1 MIVAAQNGNKSLV
14 KLALRHGALINMTN
28 CCGNTALHFAYEYKC
43 TKLITYLKEK
53 NANENIANF
62 RGFRAQEGI
71 RATRVDLGFFK

>member
-1 MIVAAQNGNKSLV
+1 
-14 KLALRHGALINMTN
+14 MTN